1 MGVMLDV
8 ASLPVIEPDWS
19 STYRIISSAFPPIPL
34 FEDVLDPADL
44 ELAYAIEGMTNDR
57 LLDEAGVLA
66 RVSAEDR
73 ISGPGSSPVMAAF
86 THIGAN
92 NRFCDGSFGV
102 YYCASTLEAAVA
114 ETSHHRAIFLAA
126 TDEGPL
132 ELTMRTY
139 VCMIVR
145 PLHDV
150 RAIDDLHDP
159 DASTYPQTQA
169 VALRV
174 REEGSWG
181 MLYRSVR
188 APGHECA
195 AIFRP
200 PAVSIPIQG
209 PHLRYVWDGHAIT
222 HVLQVSTL

>member
-1 MGVMLDV
+1 MGTMMDV
-8 ASLPVIEPDWS
+8 ASLPVVEPDWLS
-19 STYRIISSAFPPIPL
+19 AYRIISSAFPPIPL

-44 ELAYAIEGMTNDR
+44 DMAFAIEGVTNDR
-57 LLDEAGVLA
+57 LLDEAGLLS
-66 RVSAEDR
+66 RVPAEDR

-92 NRFCDGSFGV
+92 NRFCDGNFGV
-102 YYCASTLEAAVA
+102 YYCASSLDSAVA
-114 ETSHHRAIFLAA
+114 ETAHHRAKFLAA
-126 TDEGPL
+126 TSEGPL

-150 RAIDDLHDP
+150 RAIDELHDP
-159 DASTYPQTQA
+159 DASIYPHTQD
-169 VALRV
+169 VAARV
-174 REEGSWG
+174 RETGSWG
-181 MLYRSVR
+181 LLYRSVR
-188 APGHECA
+188 AEGHECA

-209 PHLRYVWDGHAIT
+209 QHLRYVWDGHVIS
-222 HVLQVSTL
+222 HVLKVTSL